1 MNTQSFGA
9 LKRRHSSFGTLRRT
23 NAFEELTLRAG
34 KTKRRASSLSLPL
47 QKCVSRISE
56 CKSALFYATNQEE
69 IDFWTSELKRIEDLQ
84 ELFEC
89 SNLKETREFL
99 NRDREVVA

>member
-9 LKRRHSSFGTLRRT
+9 LKRRNSSFGTLRRT
-23 NAFEELTLRAG
+23 NAFEELTLRVG

-56 CKSALFYATNQEE
+56 CKSALFSATNQED
-69 IDFWTSELKRIEDLQ
+69 IDFWESELKRIEDLQ
-84 ELFEC
+84 GLFEC
-89 SNLKETREFL
+89 SSLTETREFL
-99 NRDREVVA
+99 NAEVVA

>member
-23 NAFEELTLRAG
+23 NAFEELTLRVG
-34 KTKRRASSLSLPL
+34 RTKKRASSLPFPL

-56 CKSALFYATNQEE
+56 CKSALFSASYQEY
-69 IDFWTSELKRIEDLQ
+69 IDFWESELKRIEDLQ
-84 ELFEC
+84 GLFEC
-89 SNLKETREFL
+89 SYLTETRVFL
-99 NRDREVVA
+99 NAEVVA

>member
-23 NAFEELTLRAG
+23 NAFEELTLRVG

-56 CKSALFYATNQEE
+56 CKSALFSATNQED
-69 IDFWTSELKRIEDLQ
+69 IDFWESELKRIEDLQ
-84 ELFEC
+84 GLFEC
-89 SNLKETREFL
+89 SSLTETREFL
-99 NRDREVVA
+99 NAEVVA

>member
-1 MNTQSFGA
+1 MNTQTFGA
-9 LKRRHSSFGTLRRT
+9 LKRRNSSFGTLRRT

-56 CKSALFYATNQEE
+56 CKSALFSATNQED
-69 IDFWTSELKRIEDLQ
+69 IDFWESELKRIEDLQ
-84 ELFEC
+84 GLFEC
-89 SNLKETREFL
+89 SSLTETREFL
-99 NRDREVVA
+99 NAEVVA

>member
-56 CKSALFYATNQEE
+56 CKSALFSATNQED
-69 IDFWTSELKRIEDLQ
+69 IDFWESELKRIEDLQ
-84 ELFEC
+84 ELFKC
-89 SNLKETREFL
+89 SNLKETREL
-99 NRDREVVA
+99 MNKEVVA

>member
-56 CKSALFYATNQEE
+56 CKSALFSATNQED
-69 IDFWTSELKRIEDLQ
+69 IDFWESELKRIEDLQ

-89 SNLKETREFL
+89 SNLKETREL
-99 NRDREVVA
+99 MNKEVVA

>member
-56 CKSALFYATNQEE
+56 CKSALFSATNQED
-69 IDFWTSELKRIEDLQ
+69 IDFWESELKRIEDLQ
-84 ELFEC
+84 GLFEC
-89 SNLKETREFL
+89 SSLTVTREFL
-99 NRDREVVA
+99 NAEVVA

>member
-69 IDFWTSELKRIEDLQ
+69 IDFWESELKRIVDLQ
-84 ELFEC
+84 GLFEC
-89 SNLKETREFL
+89 SSLTETREFL
-99 NRDREVVA
+99 NAEVVA

>member
-56 CKSALFYATNQEE
+56 CKSALFSATNQED
-69 IDFWTSELKRIEDLQ
+69 IDFWESELKRIEDLQ
-84 ELFEC
+84 GLFEC
-89 SNLKETREFL
+89 SSLTETREFL
-99 NRDREVVA
+99 NAEVVA

>member
-1 MNTQSFGA
+1 MNTQTFGA

-56 CKSALFYATNQEE
+56 CKSALFSATNQED
-69 IDFWTSELKRIEDLQ
+69 IDFWESELKRIEDLQ
-84 ELFEC
+84 GLFEC
-89 SNLKETREFL
+89 SSLTETREFL
-99 NRDREVVA
+99 NAEVVA